1 MGSGAIKSNPKEE
14 DNIYDCE
21 DIKLKDGVYYVTIP
35 RERYKMPFTVL
46 TAFAKRNDFS
56 KEKEYD
62 DAILSTKA
70 NKKRTANHKNTKL

>member
-1 MGSGAIKSNPKEE
+1 MGSGAIKSNPQEE
-14 DNIYDCE
+14 ENIYDYE

-46 TAFAKRNDFS
+46 TAFAKRNNFS

-62 DAILSTKA
+62 DSNLTQSK
-70 NKKRTANHKNTKL
+70 KKRAGNHKNTKL